1 MNRKIIIITVIV
13 LCVVALGAGAYFAW
27 QKTQTILTPPASSQN
42 PVNGQSISINNPA
55 AAGSSSGGAVA
66 SRLSVI
72 SDKTVYG
79 YWVFNSNS
87 SSTIAS
93 STQNASS
100 TQKIQG
106 SGVFYV
112 GRDGIIYKV
121 KADGADEAFTS
132 SPIENFQSLKSS
144 FDGKRVIIKSRVSG
158 VSKFVVYNSESNI
171 FESLP
176 DKITAADFSPDGKK
190 VVYFSVNAKDPNES
204 DLITKSLIDLKQ
216 KPVTLLSLYQ
226 QDFDL
231 GWISQ
236 NKITLVPKPSAFY
249 SASIWAV
256 DVSKKTLSRLTA
268 DAEDNGLICSKQ
280 TCGLIVNWSS
290 DGKIGLQFSSSMEGR
305 NGILN
310 LINDQGEIKAN
321 FEFVTLPEKCFVSD
335 PKIYCAI
342 PQNIPDKS
350 ALPDDYFKNAV
361 YFVDSL
367 YQIDIITNSFERIF
381 DGSASA
387 IDAVN
392 LEFTD
397 GKLFFVNKYDN
408 KLYVL
413 ELQ

>member
-1 MNRKIIIITVIV
+1 MNKKIIIITVIV

-27 QKTQTILTPPASSQN
+27 QKTRTILNPQTSSPQN
-42 PVNGQSISINNPA
+42 SVNGQSVSINNST
-55 AAGSSSGGAVA
+55 GSSSSEAAA
-66 SRLSVI
+66 SKLSVI
-72 SDKTVYG
+72 SDTTVYG

-87 SSTIAS
+87 STTTVS
-93 STQNASS
+93 SAQNTSS

-112 GRDGIIYKV
+112 SRDGIIYKV
-121 KADGADEAFTS
+121 KADGADEALTS
-132 SPIENFQSLKSS
+132 SPIENFQSLEAS
-144 FDGKRVIIKSRVSG
+144 FDGKRVIIKSGNSG
-158 VSKFVVYNSESNI
+158 ASKFVVYNSENNI

-176 DKITAADFSPDGKK
+176 DKITAVDFSPDGKK
-190 VVYFSVNAKDPNES
+190 VAYFSANAKDSDKS

-216 KPVTLLSLYQ
+216 KPATLLSLYQ
-226 QDFDL
+226 GDFNLD
-231 GWISQ
+231 WISQ

-249 SASIWAV
+249 PASIWTV
-256 DVSKKTLSRLTA
+256 DVAKKTLNRLT
-268 DAEDNGLICSKQ
+268 AEDNGLN
-280 TCGLIVNWSS
+280 GLVVNWSS
-290 DGKIGLQFSSSMEGR
+290 DGKIGLQFSSLLEGR
-305 NGILN
+305 NRILN

-321 FEFVTLPEKCFVSD
+321 FEFITLPEKCFVSD
-335 PKIYCAI
+335 PKVYCAI

-350 ALPDDYFKNAV
+350 ALPDDYLKNAV

-367 YQIDIITNSFERIF
+367 YQIDITTNSFERIF

-392 LEFTD
+392 LKFTD

-413 ELQ
+413 EL